1 MEVENMELNEEQQR
15 KIKEYLNKFMSSL
28 DFKKEI
34 SSREKRREFVVNLL
48 SKEKLKSMT
57 ELEFSELISKLWASA
72 LWGNKDYLV
81 QKIIDA
87 NEIAKI
93 INELENL
100 LYGTDPFNERF
111 DRFLREIK
119 GLGPATITEILCLY
133 DPNKYGIWNDKARK
147 ALKILDFEG
156 LPLGKYKISGKEYI
170 KINDALL
177 EMARYLK
184 RLGIKDADLLA
195 VDYFLYEVWF
205 TEKEKLEQE
214 EETLEVL
221 EEKEFDH
228 DEIRDFI
235 KDIGNWLG
243 FEIDTE
249 KYVAP
254 GARVDCVWMARIA
267 NLGMVTYVFE
277 VHKSGSIDSLI
288 LNLQK
293 ALNNPTVQKIIA
305 VSDAK
310 RIEKIRNEVKGLP
323 ENFRKS
329 LTFWDVGDVIK
340 THERLSEVIKSINK
354 LELVK
359 SRFEE

>member
-1 MEVENMELNEEQQR
+1 MELNEAQR
-15 KIKEYLNKFMSSL
+15 QKIKEYLNRLDFK
-28 DFKKEI
+28 DFKKEMA
-34 SSREKRREFVVNLL
+34 SREKRREFARVLL
-48 SKEKLKSMT
+48 SREKIRSLT
-57 ELEFSELISKLWASA
+57 EFEFGELISKLWASA

-87 NEIAKI
+87 NGLDKIAS
-93 INELENL
+93 ELENL
-100 LYGTDPFNERF
+100 LYGTDSFDKRF

-133 DPNKYGIWNDKARK
+133 DPNQYGIWNDKARK
-147 ALKILDFEG
+147 ALKILKFEF
-156 LPLGKYKISGKEYI
+156 LPLIKYKISGKEYI
-170 KINDALL
+170 KINKAFL
-177 EMARYLK
+177 EIAQYLNE
-184 RLGIKDADLLA
+184 LGIEGADLLA

-205 TEKEKLEQE
+205 VEKEKVEYE
-214 EETLEVL
+214 EKKTLEVS

-228 DEIRDFI
+228 AEIRDFI
-235 KDIGNWLG
+235 RDIGNWLG
-243 FEIDTE
+243 FEVDVE
-249 KYVAP
+249 KQVAT
-254 GARVDCVWMARIA
+254 GARIDCVWMARIA
-267 NLGMVTYVFE
+267 NLGVVTYVFE

-310 RIEKIRNEVKGLP
+310 RIEKIRAEVQGLP

-329 LTFWDVGDVIK
+329 LTFWEVGDVIK
-340 THERLSEVIKSINK
+340 THERLSDVIKSISR

-359 SRFEE
+359 SRFKEYE

>member
-1 MEVENMELNEEQQR
+1 
-15 KIKEYLNKFMSSL
+15 MSSL
-28 DFKKEI
+28 DFKREMA
-34 SSREKRREFVVNLL
+34 SREKRRKFVVTLL
-48 SKEKLKSMT
+48 SREKLKSMT
-57 ELEFSELISKLWASA
+57 ELEFGELISKLWASA

-87 NEIAKI
+87 NGMDKI
-93 INELENL
+93 VDELENL
-100 LYGTDPFNERF
+100 LYGSESFDKRF

-133 DPNKYGIWNDKARK
+133 DPNQYGIWNDKARK
-147 ALKILDFEG
+147 ALKILQFNT
-156 LPLGKYKISGKEYI
+156 LPLAKYKISGKEYI
-170 KINDALL
+170 KINKALL
-177 EMARYLK
+177 EIAQYLK
-184 RLGIKDADLLA
+184 DLGIEDADLLA

-205 TEKEKLEQE
+205 IEKESPREKKISKI
-214 EETLEVL
+214 L

-235 KDIGNWLG
+235 RDIGNWLG
-243 FEIDTE
+243 FEVDVE
-249 KYVAP
+249 KQIAP
-254 GARVDCVWMARIA
+254 GARVDCVWIARIA
-267 NLGMVTYVFE
+267 NLGIVTYVFE
-277 VHKSGSIDSLI
+277 VHKSGSMDSLI
-288 LNLQK
+288 LNLQR

-310 RIEKIRNEVKGLP
+310 RIEKIQHEVRGLP

-329 LTFWDVGDVIK
+329 LTFWEVGDVIN
-340 THERLSEVIKSINK
+340 THEKLSEAMESISK

>member
-1 MEVENMELNEEQQR
+1 MELNEEQQR
-15 KIKEYLNKFMSSL
+15 KIKEYLNKLMSSL

-34 SSREKRREFVVNLL
+34 FSRKKRREFVVNLL

-57 ELEFSELISKLWASA
+57 ELEFGELISKLWASA
-72 LWGNKDYLV
+72 IWGNKDYLV
-81 QKIIDA
+81 QKIIDS
-87 NEIAKI
+87 NGLDKI
-93 INELENL
+93 VDELENL
-100 LYGTDPFNERF
+100 LYGSESFDKRF

-133 DPNKYGIWNDKARK
+133 DPSQYGIWNDKARK
-147 ALKILDFEG
+147 ALKILQFNA
-156 LPLGKYKISGKEYI
+156 LPLTKYKISGKEYI
-170 KINDALL
+170 EINKVLL
-177 EMARYLK
+177 EIAQYLK
-184 RLGIKDADLLA
+184 DLGIEDADLLA
-195 VDYFLYEVWF
+195 VDYFLYEVWN
-205 TEKEKLEQE
+205 TEKERSE
-214 EETLEVL
+214 EKTSKIL

-235 KDIGNWLG
+235 RDIGNWLG
-243 FEIDTE
+243 FEVDVE
-249 KYVAP
+249 KQIAP

-267 NLGMVTYVFE
+267 NLGIVTYIFE
-277 VHKSGSIDSLI
+277 VHKNGSIDSLI

-305 VSDAK
+305 VSDAQ
-310 RIEKIRNEVKGLP
+310 RIKKIQREVRGLP

-329 LTFWDVGDVIK
+329 LTFWEVGDVIN
-340 THERLSEVIKSINK
+340 THERLSEAMESISK